1 MFVAALI
8 VAVVAVI
15 AVATAAVGGSL
26 GRSNAATQNSGTAPP
41 ASLQSLTPSTQMTPR
56 STAPEST
63 TAPATTT
70 WRIAWGSGMAL
81 GYAPTGNA
89 TLRELIP
96 VHQAGSQVKLRLSN
110 AYGDKP
116 LAIGAASVA
125 TSNGMAAGLVP
136 GTLTPLTFGGQPSV
150 VVPVGATTMTDAV
163 ALNVQAGETLAVS
176 LFVAQPDL
184 VTVHPCCKGPI
195 VSYGTVNGEGN
206 LTAATATAAFVYHS
220 PWPAIVD
227 ALDVLQ
233 TGGNGSIVVVGD
245 SITDGYHSTVRWTD
259 VLQQRI
265 DMLPVADQ
273 RAVVNEGITAN
284 TMTELPNDDSKKGG
298 GEAGVA
304 RIQHDALTQPG
315 VSTVVL
321 LLGINDL
328 WFGASSAQV
337 IAGMKQVIA
346 DAHSAGVRI
355 VGVTLLP
362 RQTSPTEAWTP
373 AQQAALMQVNAW
385 ILHSGAFDGVLD
397 LGPVVADA
405 YSGAC
410 VPTSMFPPYDSGDHL
425 HPNAT
430 GETAMADAVDTTIL
444 GMPAA
449 PQVPQPPVTPTPGCA
464 VAGV

>member
-1 MFVAALI
+1 
-8 VAVVAVI
+8 
-15 AVATAAVGGSL
+15 
-26 GRSNAATQNSGTAPP
+26 
-41 ASLQSLTPSTQMTPR
+41 
-56 STAPEST
+56 
-63 TAPATTT
+63 
-70 WRIAWGSGMAL
+70 MAL

-96 VHQAGSQVKLRLSN
+96 VHQAGSQIELRLSN
-110 AYGDKP
+110 EYGDKP
-116 LAIGAASVA
+116 LAIGAATVA
-125 TSNGMAAGLVP
+125 TSSGVAAGVVA
-136 GTLTPLTFGGQPSV
+136 GTVTPLTFGGQSTV
-150 VVPVGATTMTDAV
+150 VIPVGGLAMTDPTPV
-163 ALNVQAGETLAVS
+163 SVQAGQTLAVS

-184 VTVHPCCKGPI
+184 VTVHPCCQGPI
-195 VSYGTVNGEGN
+195 VSYGTVNGGGN
-206 LTAATATAAFVYHS
+206 LTAATATAPFVYHS

-265 DMLPVADQ
+265 DLLPVADQ
-273 RAVVNEGITAN
+273 RSVVNEGITAN
-284 TMTELPNDDSKKGG
+284 TLTELPNDDSKKGG

-304 RIQHDALTQPG
+304 RIQRDALTQPG

-321 LLGINDL
+321 LLGTNDL

-337 IAGMKQVIA
+337 IAGMRQVIA
-346 DAHSAGVRI
+346 AAHTAGVRI

-405 YSGAC
+405 YNGAC

-430 GETAMADAVDTTIL
+430 GETAMADAVNTTVL
-444 GMPAA
+444 GMPVA
-449 PQVPQPPVTPTPGCA
+449 PQVPEPLVTPTPGCSA
-464 VAGV
+464 EGV